1 MEIDLDEVRAVRVL
15 GRGAMGTVFLVADR
29 SASPASLYALK
40 VFEKH
45 SPNAKPDADRRARW
59 EVSVLS
65 RLSHPYLPC
74 LIGSA
79 ETSEL
84 LTWAVPFCPGG
95 DLNALRYSLSDG
107 IFSSAAIRF
116 YLTEIISALAHLHSL
131 GIVYRDLKPENVL
144 IKADGHV
151 TLTDFDL
158 SRNLPK
164 KQIHSQTSSPRAIPV
179 ESASKQHRRN
189 FTRIFFGNSPSEYF
203 GEQLKKAKSARV
215 SPVSKKRP
223 SFTSHCSVGT
233 MYERSFSF
241 VGTEEYVSPEV
252 VRGDGHE
259 FAVDWW
265 ALGIL
270 TYEMAY
276 GKTPFKGRNRKET
289 FRNVLTRQPEFIGRR
304 RSELTD
310 LIGKLLSKDPSKRLG
325 FSGGAEEVRAHP
337 FFNGVKWDSLDEV
350 MRPPFLP
357 PIEDLEEETTALDSA
372 AAGEGF
378 DIREYFRQLR
388 EPPPQSD
395 QSTLALTEF

>member
-1 MEIDLDEVRAVRVL
+1 MEIDLDKLRALRVL

-45 SPNAKPDADRRARW
+45 SPNTKPDADRRARW

-65 RLSHPYLPC
+65 RLSHLYLPC

-84 LTWAVPFCPGG
+84 LAWAVPFCPGG
-95 DLNALRYSLSDG
+95 DLNTLRYSLSDG
-107 IFSSAAIRF
+107 VFSTAAIRF

-144 IKADGHV
+144 IQADGHI

-158 SRNLPK
+158 SRNLQK
-164 KQIHSQTSSPRAIPV
+164 KQNVPQLYSPRAIPV
-179 ESASKQHRRN
+179 EPASKQHRRN

-223 SFTSHCSVGT
+223 SFTSHGSGND

-265 ALGIL
+265 SLGVL

-276 GKTPFKGRNRKET
+276 GNTPFKGRNRKET
-289 FRNVLTRQPEFIGRR
+289 FRNVLTRQPEFVGRR

-310 LIGKLLSKDPSKRLG
+310 LIGKLLAKDPSKRLG
-325 FSGGAEEVRAHP
+325 FAGGAEEVKAHP
-337 FFNGVKWDSLDEV
+337 FFSGVKWDLLDEI
-350 MRPPFLP
+350 MRPPYLP
-357 PIEDLEEETTALDSA
+357 PIEDLEEETAALESA

-378 DIREYFRQLR
+378 DVREYFRQLR
-388 EPPPQSD
+388 EPSPATD
-395 QSTLALTEF
+395 QSTSALTEF